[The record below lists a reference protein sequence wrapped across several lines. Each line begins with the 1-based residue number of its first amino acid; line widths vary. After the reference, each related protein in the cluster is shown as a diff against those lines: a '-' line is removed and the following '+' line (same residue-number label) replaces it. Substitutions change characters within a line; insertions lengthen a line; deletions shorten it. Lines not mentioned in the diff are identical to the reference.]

1 MLVIVV
7 YKIEK
12 RYIKLML
19 SVLNFIEIR
28 CILNVNVKYI
38 MYLYISLIWFV
49 WVYYLIMKIY
59 KFWYWFFFFIKLF
72 KRSVFV
78 VFGEN

>member
-1 MLVIVV
+1 
-7 YKIEK
+7 
-12 RYIKLML
+12 ML

-59 KFWYWFFFFIKLF
+59 KFWYWFFFLLNCLKEVFLLF
-72 KRSVFV
+72 LVKISFYV
-78 VFGEN
+78 GEVCILDDVLE